1 MTSSDTNSSGMMG
14 GEVEA
19 VARLLTMAADRLAM
33 ADRHEAEA
41 VRLSCGT
48 DAESIARSAHHFT
61 IAAGLRGRARFAK

>member
-14 GEVEA
+14 GEAEA
-19 VARLLTMAADRLAM
+19 VARLLTTAADRLAM
-33 ADRHEAEA
+33 ADHHEAEA
-41 VRLSCGT
+41 VRLARGT